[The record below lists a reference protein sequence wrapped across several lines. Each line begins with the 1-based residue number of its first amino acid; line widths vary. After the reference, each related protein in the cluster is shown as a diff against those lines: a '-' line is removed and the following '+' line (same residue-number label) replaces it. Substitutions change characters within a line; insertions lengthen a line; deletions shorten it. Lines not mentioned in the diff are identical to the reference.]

1 MNHFQQRVIFQV
13 GPVLGKGG
21 FGIVYAGIRAKDGQK
36 VAIKHVAKAKIK
48 EWGKVRAQEKKENE
62 WKNEK
67 EEETEKREEKEEEEE
82 NEEEKEKKTAEKL
95 FMI

>member
-1 MNHFQQRVIFQV
+1 M

-67 EEETEKREEKEEEEE
+67 EEETEKGEGRRRRRRMRRRRRKRRQ
-82 NEEEKEKKTAEKL
+82 KSC
-95 FMI
+95 F

>member
-1 MNHFQQRVIFQV
+1 MDYFQFQLIVQV

-48 EWGKVRAQEKKENE
+48 EWGKVR
-62 WKNEK
+62 
-67 EEETEKREEKEEEEE
+67 EERGD
-82 NEEEKEKKTAEKL
+82 NL
-95 FMI
+95 LLLLLGS